1 MKLYC
6 GIDLHSNNGMYAL
19 VDDQGNRRGHRRLPN
34 DLDSVLGYLE
44 PHREA
49 LAAIAVE
56 STYNWYWLVDGL
68 MEADYTVQLANPNA
82 IDQYD
87 GIKHAG
93 DKHDAYFLA
102 ELQRLSI
109 LPTGYIY
116 PKDTR
121 SLRDLVRRRMLIKR
135 YHTGLKLSLQG
146 LFTRATG
153 DSYSWRRTAKL
164 SDDDLTQ
171 LLAGDEVLIFT
182 AQQQRQLIQEID
194 STLNDLERHALNLC
208 QERPEHELLT
218 TIPGVGKLLAMI
230 IMLETGTIDRFP
242 KVGNYTSYCR
252 FAKALRTSNGKT
264 KDRNNRKNGNRYL
277 SWAWTEA
284 AFHMRQWSSLAQAW
298 YQRKAAKSL
307 PIVAERALGA
317 KCCKAGYYMLTRH
330 EPFHEERV
338 F

>member
-19 VDDQGNRRGHRRLPN
+19 VDEHGNRRGHRRLPN
-34 DLDSVLGYLE
+34 DLNCVLDYLE

-56 STYNWYWLVDGL
+56 STYNWYWLADGL

-87 GIKHAG
+87 GIKHAD

-116 PKDTR
+116 PKESR
-121 SLRDLVRRRMLIKR
+121 SLRDLVRRRMLITR
-135 YHTGLKLSLQG
+135 YLTGLKLSLQG
-146 LFTRATG
+146 IFTRKTG
-153 DSYSWRRTAKL
+153 SSYSWRRAAKL
-164 SDDDLTQ
+164 SEDDLAQ
-171 LLAGDEVLIFT
+171 LLDDQVLIFT
-182 AQQQRQLIQEID
+182 ALQQRQLIHSIQATVHE
-194 STLNDLERHALNLC
+194 LEQHALSLC
-208 QERPEHELLT
+208 QERPEHDLLR

-252 FAKALRTSNGKT
+252 FASRT
-264 KDRNNRKNGNRYL
+264 R
-277 SWAWTEA
+277 EA
-284 AFHMRQWSSLAQAW
+284 GETANATAFS
-298 YQRKAAKSL
+298 
-307 PIVAERALGA
+307 G
-317 KCCKAGYYMLTRH
+317 T
-330 EPFHEERV
+330 
-338 F
+338 